1 MHIINKDKIAEIKDM
16 LNFEYT
22 EENEKISKQ
31 LSSLSIKDM
40 FTPFTI

>member
-1 MHIINKDKIAEIKDM
+1 MDIISKDKIAEIKDM

-31 LSSLSIKDM
+31 LSSLSIEDM
-40 FTPFTI
+40 FASFTI